1 MAFWYSDI
9 FWSRA
14 ATSLPALMI
23 FMLPARRSYAVPES
37 TLVEAQLSVSNLPP
51 AFNYASLMQ
60 D

>member
-1 MAFWYSDI
+1 
-9 FWSRA
+9 
-14 ATSLPALMI
+14 
-23 FMLPARRSYAVPES
+23 MLPARRSYAVPES